1 MPARRLIAADSFD
14 RVNDVVAELRDRGY
28 TRLGTWSLP
37 QVCFHLAAVAEAVL
51 VDPGSAEQTAEQAAE
66 WQQFF
71 AAATSPD
78 NAGVL
83 DGRSIPYPAFEP
95 PADCG
100 DDQCDR
106 LAGVYKAMTDW
117 PHPRVLSK
125 RFGPAPVEQSRAV
138 HLAHANH
145 HLSFLLPTPI
155 GRAGLEYPDVAAALA
170 DVARLR
176 RGYTQAGGWNLARNA
191 YHVAAS
197 LKERMRPDAA
207 AEPDTPQQRA
217 RHKARDRVLTENII
231 AAGLTSPPASAPP
244 EGLTD
249 DSAAG
254 RAAIDD
260 LVAQLERFDQYP
272 DEFPPHRLFGRMTRD
287 QNRRHQLVH
296 AAHHLSH
303 LVPNQEK

>member
-37 QVCFHLAAVAEAVL
+37 QVCYHLAAVAEAVL
-51 VDPGSAEQTAEQAAE
+51 VDPGPTAEPTAEQADA
-66 WQQFF
+66 WRQFF
-71 AAATSPD
+71 AAATAPD

-83 DGRSIPYPAFEP
+83 EGRSIPYPAFDP

-106 LAGVYKAMTDW
+106 LAGVYQTMVNW
-117 PHPRVLSK
+117 PHPRVLSR
-125 RFGPAPVEQSRAV
+125 RFGPAPVEQSRAF

-145 HLSFLLPTPI
+145 HLSFLLPTPV
-155 GRAGLEYPDVAAALA
+155 GRAGLEYADVAAALA

-176 RGYTQAGGWNLARNA
+176 QGYTQAGGWTLAQNA

-197 LKERMRPDAA
+197 LKERMRPEAA
-207 AEPDTPQQRA
+207 AEPDTEQQRA
-217 RHKARDRVLTENII
+217 RHRARDRVLTENII
-231 AAGLTSPPASAPP
+231 AAGLTSPPAATPP
-244 EGLTD
+244 KDLADDTD
-249 DSAAG
+249 AG
-254 RAAIDD
+254 RAAIAD
-260 LVAQLERFDQYP
+260 LATQLERFDRYP
-272 DEFPPHRLFGRMTRD
+272 NEFPPHRLFGRMTRE
-287 QNRRHQLVH
+287 QTRRHQLVH

-303 LVPNQEK
+303 LVPQT